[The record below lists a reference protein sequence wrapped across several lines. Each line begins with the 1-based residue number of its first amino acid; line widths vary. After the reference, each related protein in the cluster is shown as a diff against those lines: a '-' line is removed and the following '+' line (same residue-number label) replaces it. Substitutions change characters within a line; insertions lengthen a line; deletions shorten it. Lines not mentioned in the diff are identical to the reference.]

1 MHCQIKPI
9 AMFSDQS
16 LVRTE
21 HIHLIHYSQKGLF
34 ERNQNLNFNRFHIEN
49 VCLYPYQAY
58 TWSRVNI
65 L

>member
-49 VCLYPYQAY
+49 VCLYPYQA
-58 TWSRVNI
+58 
-65 L
+65 